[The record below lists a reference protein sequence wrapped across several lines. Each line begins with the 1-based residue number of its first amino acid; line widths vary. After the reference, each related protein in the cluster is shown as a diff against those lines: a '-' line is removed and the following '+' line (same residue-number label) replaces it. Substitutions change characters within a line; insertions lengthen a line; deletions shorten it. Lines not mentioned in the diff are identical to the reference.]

1 MRVAAVGRAAYVV
14 RLQNLSLQ
22 TMSLMSR
29 WIITN
34 STRLP
39 TLVVVNSIDRSLSSS
54 MVVHEHDED
63 KISEEVKSI
72 VASLN
77 TYVEREFL
85 FYVRFIAGQETEE

>member
-1 MRVAAVGRAAYVV
+1 
-14 RLQNLSLQ
+14 
-22 TMSLMSR
+22 
-29 WIITN
+29 
-34 STRLP
+34 
-39 TLVVVNSIDRSLSSS
+39 